1 MALMANLFDTDNAP
15 TIEPD
20 QIVVGDRVTW
30 RKKNLG
36 TDYPSTAY
44 TVAYVSR
51 VSSGG
56 GTHEFTV
63 TGTADGND
71 YLFTITSIVSADFDT
86 GHHHWQ
92 LEITRTSDSER
103 IVIQTGSWDIITDLD
118 NNVDPRTHAEIMLD
132 KIETVLQ
139 GRADADVLSYSIN
152 GRSLSKIPPA
162 ELVEW
167 RDHYRREV
175 TLEHKEDHVRNG
187 RAHGGTIKV
196 RF

>member
-1 MALMANLFDTDNAP
+1 MVNLFNTDNAP
-15 TIEPD
+15 TLEPHN
-20 QIVVGDRVTW
+20 IVVGDRVTW

-36 TDYPSTAY
+36 QDYPSSTY

-51 VSSGG
+51 VSAGG

-63 TGTADGND
+63 TGSADGDD
-71 YLFTITSIVSADFDT
+71 YLFTITSVVSADFDV

-103 IVIQTGSWDIITDLD
+103 IVIATGSWDIITDLD
-118 NNVDPRTHAEIMLD
+118 NNVDPRSHAEIMLD

-152 GRSLSKIPPA
+152 GRSLSKIPVT

-167 RDHYRREV
+167 RDYYRSEV
-175 TLEHKEDHVRNG
+175 VKQHRIDHVKNG
-187 RAHGGTIKV
+187 RAHSGTVKV

>member
-1 MALMANLFDTDNAP
+1 MANLFDTANAP

-36 TDYPSTAY
+36 QDYPSSTY
-44 TVAYVSR
+44 TVLYMSR
-51 VSSGG
+51 VSQAGG
-56 GTHEFTV
+56 NHEFSV
-63 TGTADGND
+63 SGVADGDD
-71 YLFTITSIVSADFDT
+71 YLFTITSVDSASFDL

-103 IVIQTGSWDIITDLD
+103 IVVQTGSWDIITDLD
-118 NNVDPRTHAEIMLD
+118 NNVDPRTHAEISLD
-132 KIETVLQ
+132 KIETVLE

-152 GRSLSKIPPA
+152 GRSLSKMPPS
-162 ELVEW
+162 EMIEW
-167 RDHYRREV
+167 RDYYRREV
-175 TLEHKEDHVRNG
+175 TLQHKKDHVKNG
-187 RAHGGTIKV
+187 RSHGGTIKV

>member
-1 MALMANLFDTDNAP
+1 MAVNLFDTDNAP

-20 QIVVGDRVTW
+20 HLVVGDRVVW
-30 RKKNLG
+30 RKKDLA
-36 TDYPSTAY
+36 TTYPSSTY

-51 VSSGG
+51 ISSGG

-63 TGTADGND
+63 TGSADGND
-71 YLFTITSIVSADFDT
+71 YLFTITSVISADFDL

-92 LEITRTSDSER
+92 LEVTRTSDSER

-118 NNVDPRTHAEIMLD
+118 NNVDPRSHAEIMVD

-152 GRSLSKIPPA
+152 GRSLSKMPPN

-167 RDHYRREV
+167 RDYYRREAMM
-175 TLEHKEDHVRNG
+175 EHRKDHIKNG
-187 RAHGGTIKV
+187 RATSATIKV

>member
-1 MALMANLFDTDNAP
+1 
-15 TIEPD
+15 
-20 QIVVGDRVTW
+20 
-30 RKKNLG
+30 
-36 TDYPSTAY
+36 
-44 TVAYVSR
+44 VSR

-56 GTHEFTV
+56 GSHEFQV
-63 TGTADGND
+63 SGVADGDD
-71 YLFTITSIVSADFDT
+71 YLFTITSTASANFDT

-92 LEITRTSDSER
+92 LEVTRTSDSER

-118 NNVDPRTHAEIMLD
+118 NNVDPRSHAEIMVD

-152 GRSLSKIPPA
+152 GRSLSKIPPQ

-167 RDHYRREV
+167 RDYYRREASMKHRQ
-175 TLEHKEDHVRNG
+175 EHIKNG
-187 RAHGGTIKV
+187 KSTSATVKV

>member
-1 MALMANLFDTDNAP
+1 MANLFDADNAP

-20 QIVVGDRVTW
+20 RIVVGDRSTW

-36 TDYPSTAY
+36 QDYPSTAY
-44 TVAYVSR
+44 SVSYVSR
-51 VSSGG
+51 SAAGG
-56 GTHEFTV
+56 GAHEFAV
-63 TGTADGND
+63 TGSADGND
-71 YLFTITSIVSADFDT
+71 YLFTIPSTQSSDFDI

-103 IVIQTGSWDIITDLD
+103 IVIRTGSWDVITDLD
-118 NNVDPRTHAEIMLD
+118 NNVDPRSHAEIMVD

-152 GRSLSKIPPA
+152 GRSLSKMQPS

-167 RDHYRREV
+167 RDYYRREV
-175 TLEHKEDHVRNG
+175 TLEHKKDHVKNG
-187 RAHGGTIKV
+187 LAHGGSIRV

>member
-1 MALMANLFDTDNAP
+1 MANLFDTDNAP

-36 TDYPSTAY
+36 TDYPSSAY
-44 TVAYVSR
+44 TVAYISR
-51 VSSGG
+51 VAEGG

-71 YLFTITSIVSADFDT
+71 YLFTITSVVSASFDI
-86 GHHHWQ
+86 GRHHWQ

-103 IVIQTGSWDIITDLD
+103 IVIRTGSWDIITDLD
-118 NNVDPRTHAEIMLD
+118 NNVDPRSHAEIMLD

-175 TLEHKEDHVRNG
+175 MLEHREDHVRNG
-187 RAHGGTIKV
+187 RAHSGTIKV

>member
-1 MALMANLFDTDNAP
+1 MANLFDTDNAP

-30 RKKNLG
+30 RKVGLG
-36 TDYPSTAY
+36 VDYPSSAY
-44 TVAYVSR
+44 SVAYVSR

-63 TGTADGND
+63 TGSADNND
-71 YLFTITSIVSADFDT
+71 YLFTIASTASASFDT

-118 NNVDPRTHAEIMLD
+118 NNVDPRSHSEIMLD

-152 GRSLSKIPPA
+152 GRSLSKIPPD
-162 ELVEW
+162 ELVQW
-167 RDHYRREV
+167 RDYYRREV
-175 TLEHKEDHVRNG
+175 AQEHKEDHVRNG
-187 RAHGGTIKV
+187 RSHGGTIKV

>member
-1 MALMANLFDTDNAP
+1 MANLFDTDNAP

-36 TDYPSTAY
+36 SDYPSSAY
-44 TVAYVSR
+44 SVAYVSR

-63 TGTADGND
+63 TGSADNND
-71 YLFTITSIVSADFDT
+71 YLFTIASTASASFDT

-92 LEITRTSDSER
+92 LEITRSSDSER

-118 NNVDPRTHAEIMLD
+118 NNVDPRSHSEIMLD

-152 GRSLSKIPPA
+152 GRSLSKIPPD
-162 ELVEW
+162 ELVQW
-167 RDHYRREV
+167 RDYYRREV
-175 TLEHKEDHVRNG
+175 AQEHKEDHVRNG
-187 RAHGGTIKV
+187 RSHGGTIKV

>member
-1 MALMANLFDTDNAP
+1 MANLFDTDNAP

-20 QIVVGDRVTW
+20 KIVVGDRSVW
-30 RKKNLG
+30 RKSNLG
-36 TDYPSTAY
+36 TDYPSSAY
-44 TVAYVSR
+44 SVAYVSR
-51 VSSGG
+51 ISSGG

-63 TGTADGND
+63 TGVADDND
-71 YLFTITSIVSADFDT
+71 YLFTITSVASANFDT

-92 LEITRTSDSER
+92 LEVTRTSDSER
-103 IVIQTGSWDIITDLD
+103 IVLQTGSWDIITDLD
-118 NNVDPRTHAEIMLD
+118 NNVDPRTHAEIMVD

-152 GRSLSKIPPA
+152 GRSLSKMPPG

-167 RDHYRREV
+167 RDYYRREV
-175 TLEHKEDHVRNG
+175 ALQHKEDHVRNG
-187 RAHGGTIKV
+187 RAHGGVIKV